1 MMQGDADDGE
11 SGRRCRSTA
20 RGRARERGIS
30 LSRVANEYLRAGLRS
45 SREAVTGT
53 AYEPPVFDTGRPLV
67 DVTDVAA
74 ALESLD
80 RAD

>member
-1 MMQGDADDGE
+1 MRTTLNLDDDVAARLAAESRKRGD
-11 SGRRCRSTA
+11 
-20 RGRARERGIS
+20 S
-30 LSRVANEYLRAGLRS
+30 LSRTANELLRAGMRAS
-45 SREAVTGT
+45 HAADRGSN
-53 AYEPPVFDTGRPLV
+53 YEPPTFDSGRPRL